1 MAETG
6 ITAGMTGGHGIDCLK
21 SIIHLVQ
28 DHTNETA
35 VFVKTAMIA
44 VIK

>member
-1 MAETG
+1 
-6 ITAGMTGGHGIDCLK
+6 MTGGHGIDCLK
-21 SIIHLVQ
+21 SIIHPAQ

-35 VFVKTAMIA
+35 VIVKTAMIA